1 VTGED
6 IHLPLRHSR
15 SGSEFSNLSTPS
27 LPAVSQ
33 TYHEPLSTF
42 ELDAIDWSA
51 LGLLDEKVKPSVL
64 PDDTFM
70 DFDFAEN
77 QNEIMNAQMQM
88 ALGLGSLAGTQDVD
102 QLPTAT
108 APAVHESYLVQT
120 KLAGC
125 PPATAQLSTLQPMDT
140 SKDLEVPKVTPC
152 GSDHGSTALHL
163 AAQQGYVQIAQLL
176 LDTAADVNAINSDG
190 DSTLHIAVVAK
201 NHAMVSLLLK
211 YGADFNARNARQE
224 SVLHL
229 AVETGDLG
237 VVGLLLSR
245 AVDLESQDATGQ
257 TALHRA
263 AAKGLQEVMLL
274 LMCKGANSAA
284 NVGLAL

>member
-1 VTGED
+1 
-6 IHLPLRHSR
+6 
-15 SGSEFSNLSTPS
+15 LSTPS
-27 LPAVSQ
+27 FPSESH
-33 TYHEPLSTF
+33 TYHDPLSTF
-42 ELDAIDWSA
+42 ELDGIDWSA
-51 LGLLDEKVKPSVL
+51 LGLLDEKIKPTVL

-70 DFDFAEN
+70 DFNFAEN
-77 QNEIMNAQMQM
+77 QNEILNAQMQM
-88 ALGLGSLAGTQDVD
+88 ALGLGSLAATQDMD
-102 QLPTAT
+102 QLPTAV
-108 APAVHESYLVQT
+108 APSIHENYPQS
-120 KLAGC
+120 KAAGWS
-125 PPATAQLSTLQPMDT
+125 PAAAHLSTLQPMT
-140 SKDLEVPKVTPC
+140 SSTDLEVPKVTPC
-152 GSDHGSTALHL
+152 GADHGSTALHL

-190 DSTLHIAVVAK
+190 DSTLHIAVAAK

-245 AVDLESQDATGQ
+245 AVDLESQDASGQ

-284 NVGLAL
+284 NVGLAH